1 MHITALP
8 IVIPMF
14 GSATLV
20 AIRPWTPRL
29 VQDIWAGSI
38 GLCVIALCA
47 LLLAHT
53 AHDGPLAYWMGGWR
67 PNHLVSIGIS
77 LSIDPLGAGLA
88 CFSAVL
94 VTAAL
99 IYSWRYFDSVD
110 GIFHG
115 LMLVFLAAMV
125 GFSLTG
131 DLFNLAVF
139 FELMSATAYA
149 LTAYRIEER
158 GPIQGAINFAISN
171 SVGGCAIFTGIG
183 LLYAHTGA
191 LNMTQIGAVLDRHGT
206 DPLVLVAMALLFAGF
221 LTKAAAVPM
230 HFWLADAYAV
240 APTPVCVLFSG
251 VMTELGIYAIARLYW
266 VIFAGPLGAHAAAL
280 RAILLAFGTVSA
292 LWGGVMCFAQ
302 RHIKRMLAF
311 STVSHV
317 GVFLCGIGL
326 LSASGVAGVAVYVIG
341 QGLVKAALFMLCGIL
356 IHRFGLIDE
365 FRLHGQGRALRL
377 TGGLWLLSG
386 VILSAVP
393 GVTLF
398 FGKSLLEGGALSA
411 GYPWLPTIFL
421 ISSALTGGAVLRVG
435 GRVFL
440 GWGPARRRS
449 DEDVDW
455 GQTREEDEEDTAPDR
470 TPVAMLLVPAVLVA
484 GAIAIGLI
492 PGAVPAIQVAA
503 AHFANHAAY
512 LDWVLRGHVH
522 FPPAHPSPLE
532 SYDFIYGAGAAL
544 GAVALAALALF
555 GRPLRRRI
563 PAVVLDPASVALM
576 RFRRLHSGHIGDYIT
591 WWTVGAA
598 LLGGSSLLLLR

>member
-1 MHITALP
+1 VHITALP
-8 IVIPMF
+8 IVIPLF

-20 AIRPWTPRL
+20 AIRPWTSRL
-29 VQDIWAGSI
+29 VQDIWAGST
-38 GLCVIALCA
+38 GVCVVALCA

-53 AHDGPLAYWMGGWR
+53 AHDGPFAYWMGGWR

-88 CFSAVL
+88 TFSAVL

-206 DPLVLVAMALLFAGF
+206 DPLVLVSMTLLFAGF

-266 VIFAGPLGAHAAAL
+266 VMFAGPLGPHASAF
-280 RAILLAFGTVSA
+280 RAILVAFGTVSA

-317 GVFLCGIGL
+317 GVFLCGVGL
-326 LSASGVAGVAVYVIG
+326 LSAAGIAGDAVYVIG
-341 QGLVKAALFMLCGIL
+341 QGLVKAALFMLCGVL
-356 IHRFGLIDE
+356 VHRFGNIDE
-365 FRLHGQGRALRL
+365 FDLHGRGRKLRL
-377 TGGLWLLSG
+377 TRVLWGLGGLVLA
-386 VILSAVP
+386 AVP

-398 FGKSLLEGGALSA
+398 FGKSLLESASLSA
-411 GYPWLPTIFL
+411 GYTWLPVVFL
-421 ISSALTGGAVLRVG
+421 LSSALTGGAVLRVG

-455 GQTREEDEEDTAPDR
+455 GQAREEDEELAARGR
-470 TPVAMLLVPAVLVA
+470 TPVLMLLVPGLLLA
-484 GAIAIGLI
+484 GAVAVGLI
-492 PGAVPAIQVAA
+492 PGAVPAIEVAA
-503 AHFANHAAY
+503 AHFTDHAAY
-512 LDWVLRGHVH
+512 VDWVLRGHVH
-522 FPPAHPSPLE
+522 FAPAHTSPLQG
-532 SYDFIYGAGAAL
+532 YDFIYGAGAVLGAL
-544 GAVALAALALF
+544 GLAALALF
-555 GRPLRRRI
+555 GRPLRKRF
-563 PAVVLDPASVALM
+563 PAPLLDHSAAALM

-591 WWTVGAA
+591 WWTAGAA
-598 LLGGSSLLLLR
+598 LLGASSLLLLR